1 MPNQTES
8 CGSPPKNKPHE
19 GTKLYTSAHKIV
31 RGVQA
36 LQHLAITGMGKIKH
50 FILCIFFSSTYCHLS
65 IPFHRIQ
72 NFHNFEQLV
81 GICAFCQKLLFN
93 YMSFIRGKKK
103 KTVQACLQHC
113 WGSFTAPYT
122 PVFPS
127 LPSQSTMHGSHGSPS
142 SVIKYLLLLEHGQ
155 LHLLTAMSAPL
166 LSQNVLFDG

>member
-8 CGSPPKNKPHE
+8 CGSPPKNKPQ
-19 GTKLYTSAHKIV
+19 LYTSAHKIG

-103 KTVQACLQHC
+103 KKQSRLVCSTV
-113 WGSFTAPYT
+113 G
-122 PVFPS
+122 
-127 LPSQSTMHGSHGSPS
+127 
-142 SVIKYLLLLEHGQ
+142 
-155 LHLLTAMSAPL
+155 APL
-166 LSQNVLFDG
+166 LHHTLPFFQACPVNPQCMGATGPHPQ

>member
-19 GTKLYTSAHKIV
+19 GTKLYTSAHKIG

-93 YMSFIRGKKK
+93 YMSFIREKKK
-103 KTVQACLQHC
+103 KKNGPGLFAALLGLLYCTIHSRFSKPA
-113 WGSFTAPYT
+113 
-122 PVFPS
+122 
-127 LPSQSTMHGSHGSPS
+127 QSIHNAWEPR
-142 SVIKYLLLLEHGQ
+142 VPI
-155 LHLLTAMSAPL
+155 
-166 LSQNVLFDG
+166 LSN